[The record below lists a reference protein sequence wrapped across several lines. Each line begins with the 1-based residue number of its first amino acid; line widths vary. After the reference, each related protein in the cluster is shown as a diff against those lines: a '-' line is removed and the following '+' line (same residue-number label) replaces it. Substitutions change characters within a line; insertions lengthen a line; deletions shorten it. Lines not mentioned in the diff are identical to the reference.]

1 MGAIMWSSGAETG
14 RIVVL
19 SGRLDASTV
28 SALRERMN
36 AAVDGGVG
44 QLVVDMSA
52 VGTIDV
58 TGLNML
64 LGARRRAKRADREMV
79 LRGVPVRVARLLKV
93 TRLDRVLREES
104 GTGAAVA

>member
-1 MGAIMWSSGAETG
+1 MWSSGEQTG
-14 RIVVL
+14 RLVVL

-28 SALRERMN
+28 GALRERMN

-44 QLVVDMSA
+44 RLVVDMSA
-52 VGTIDV
+52 VETIDV

-64 LGARRRAKRADREMV
+64 LGARRRAERADRELV

-93 TRLDRVLREES
+93 TRLDRVLREEPAS
-104 GTGAAVA
+104 GAAVA